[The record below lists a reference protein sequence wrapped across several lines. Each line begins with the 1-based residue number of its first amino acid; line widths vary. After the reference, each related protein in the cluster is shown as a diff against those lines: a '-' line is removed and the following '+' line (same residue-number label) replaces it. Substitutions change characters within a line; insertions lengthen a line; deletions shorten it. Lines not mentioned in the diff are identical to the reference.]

1 MKEKLIIFVLIFSLT
16 VNVAAL
22 ITMGYFWG
30 KDSTGKKGISTTGG
44 PSPLINGL
52 SLDNRQRGKMR
63 RLRQSFQEETSPMR
77 NSLIT
82 KREELVTLL
91 NSEELDRS
99 AIEQKLKEINQ
110 VQFQI
115 QEAVIDNLLEEK
127 ASLNPQ
133 QQKRYGEF
141 ICSELCQGRCSMEQ
155 GSGGC
160 RCDTGKGQKNGRGMG
175 VGRGR
180 GQGKGRWQ

>member
-1 MKEKLIIFVLIFSLT
+1 MKDKLIIFILIFSLT
-16 VNVAAL
+16 INIAAL
-22 ITMGYFWG
+22 ITMCYFWG
-30 KDSTGKKGISTTGG
+30 KDYTSKKDISTADGS
-44 PSPLINGL
+44 SPLMSGL
-52 SLDNRQRGKMR
+52 SLDTRQRGKMR
-63 RLRQSFQEETSPMR
+63 SLRKSFQEETSPMR

-91 NSEELDRS
+91 NAETLDRS
-99 AIEQKLKEINQ
+99 AVEKKLKEINELQ
-110 VQFQI
+110 YQI

-127 ASLNPQ
+127 TYLNPR

-160 RCDTGKGQKNGRGMG
+160 RCSTGNGKRRGQGMG
-175 VGRGR
+175 MKRGEGRGR
-180 GQGKGRWQ
+180 WQ

>member
-1 MKEKLIIFVLIFSLT
+1 MKEKIITFILIFSLT
-16 VNVAAL
+16 INIAAL

-30 KDSTGKKGISTTGG
+30 KDYTGKKDFSTADGS
-44 PSPLINGL
+44 SPLVSGL
-52 SLDNRQRGKMR
+52 SLDTRQRGKMQ

-91 NSEELDRS
+91 NSETLDRS
-99 AIEQKLKEINQ
+99 AIEEKLKEINQ

-115 QEAVIDNLLEEK
+115 QAAVIDNLLEEK
-127 ASLNPQ
+127 TYLNPR

-155 GSGGC
+155 GSGC
-160 RCDTGKGQKNGRGMG
+160 RCGTERGKGRGRGMG
-175 VGRGR
+175 MGRGAGRGR
-180 GQGKGRWQ
+180 

>member
-1 MKEKLIIFVLIFSLT
+1 MKEKLIIFILIFSLT
-16 VNVAAL
+16 INLAAL

-30 KDSTGKKGISTTGG
+30 KNYTSKKDISPPDGS
-44 PSPLINGL
+44 SPLISGL
-52 SLDNRQRGKMR
+52 SLDPRQRGKMR

-77 NSLIT
+77 TSLIT

-91 NSEELDRS
+91 NSETLDRS
-99 AIEQKLKEINQ
+99 AIEQKVKEINE
-110 VQFQI
+110 VQYQI

-127 ASLNPQ
+127 TYLNPR

-160 RCDTGKGQKNGRGMG
+160 RCSKGNGKRRGRGMG
-175 VGRGR
+175 MGMGRGEGRGR
-180 GQGKGRWQ
+180 WQ

>member
-1 MKEKLIIFVLIFSLT
+1 MKEKLIIFILIFSLT
-16 VNVAAL
+16 INLAAL

-30 KDSTGKKGISTTGG
+30 ENYTSKKGLSTADGS
-44 PSPLINGL
+44 SPLISGL
-52 SLDNRQRGKMR
+52 SLDTRQQGKMR

-91 NSEELDRS
+91 NSETLDRS
-99 AIEQKLKEINQ
+99 AIQQKLKEINE
-110 VQFQI
+110 VQYQI

-127 ASLNPQ
+127 TYLNPR

-160 RCDTGKGQKNGRGMG
+160 RCSTGNGKRRGRGMG
-175 VGRGR
+175 MGIGRGEGRGR
-180 GQGKGRWQ
+180 WQ